1 MCLWRSA
8 DGEEG
13 TGWRLLEEVIVLR
26 LEGGGEIG
34 VRCCC
39 GKTVGPL
46 AVVVVHAWCVCM
58 V

>member
-1 MCLWRSA
+1 M
-8 DGEEG
+8 EV
-13 TGWRLLEEVIVLR
+13 TGGSNCVEV
-26 LEGGGEIG
+26 GGRGEIG
-34 VRCCC
+34 VRCC

>member
-1 MCLWRSA
+1 M
-8 DGEEG
+8 EV
-13 TGWRLLEEVIVLR
+13 TGGSNCVEV
-26 LEGGGEIG
+26 GGRGEIG